1 MQEDTASLTKPDGA
15 LFEVL
20 VGTMRMVEQSLGAAD
35 GAIKKQTVLS
45 MLVAQGLITNEQREP
60 VSVLVDGL
68 IWAARNRKMISTFAT
83 KNCACLPL

>member
-1 MQEDTASLTKPDGA
+1 MEGDTEKLTKPDGA

-20 VGTMRMVEQSLGAAD
+20 IGTMRMVEQSLAGAG
-35 GAIKKQTVLS
+35 GAVKKQTVLS

-68 IWAARNRKMISTFAT
+68 IWAARNRKAIGTFAKKT
-83 KNCACLPL
+83 CACLPL

>member
-20 VGTMRMVEQSLGAAD
+20 VGTMRMVEQSLGASD
-35 GAIKKQTVLS
+35 GAIKKHTVLS

-60 VSVLVDGL
+60 VSVLVDEL
-68 IWAARNRKMISTFAT
+68 IWAARNRKVISTFAK
-83 KNCACLPL
+83 KNCVCLPL